1 MFKSKTFKETQENGY
16 ILEVDVDENDTFTV
30 AVYKPPILSLK
41 LNQMKFVP
49 DQKVAHIAVHPVQ
62 TNSKEKYNSDAAF
75 LHDRLTVNPS

>member
-1 MFKSKTFKETQENGY
+1 MFKSKALKETQENGY